1 MAYNISVNNLIF
13 KYKVGININ
22 VENSFVGGVPF
33 MMEKRLKLNLNPCNF
48 EVNLLRIVTAPFFN
62 PRNA

>member
-22 VENSFVGGVPF
+22 LENCFVGGVPF
-33 MMEKRLKLNLNPCNF
+33 MMEKRPKLNFNPYNFEAILLIIIIALFLNPKNS
-48 EVNLLRIVTAPFFN
+48 
-62 PRNA
+62 